1 MPNRAVL
8 SDPED
13 IETIVE
19 IFVTAA
25 VTDNRDA
32 VPPGLEMGRHN
43 PCP

>member
-25 VTDNRDA
+25 IADNRYT
-32 VPPGLEMGRHN
+32 VSPCFEMSCDNSGA
-43 PCP
+43 